1 MTDFPDIKKILVIPD
16 TQVKEGVDTSNL
28 KWISNYIVAKK
39 PDAVIHL
46 GDHWDMPSLSSYDF
60 GKKTF
65 EGKRYKKDIEAGNAG
80 IKLLTSSMHE
90 YNDRARKNKEKQYK
104 PYMWYLDGNHDFRI
118 ERAVNDDAK
127 LEGTIGMD
135 DRDLSDWANVPFK
148 QPLIVNDIAFAHYFE
163 TGVAGRPASTA
174 SALLSKKHQSCIAGH
189 QQGRQIASAFRADG
203 SQITCIIA
211 GSAYLHDE
219 EYMGAQGN
227 KHWRGIIMLHEVDNG
242 SFDESFVSLN
252 FLKKKYS

>member
-80 IKLLTSSMHE
+80 IKLLTSSMYE
-90 YNDRARKNKEKQYK
+90 YNDKARKNKEKQYK
-104 PYMWYLDGNHDFRI
+104 PYMWYLDGNHDQRI
-118 ERAVNDDAK
+118 ARAVNDDAK
-127 LEGTIGMD
+127 LEGTIGME
-135 DRDLSDWANVPFK
+135 DRDLSDWCQVPFK